1 MFRRLLRLLDR
12 SGDATTRADADD
24 RTEEAATSS
33 DRSRIRELELQ
44 LEETRTTLERLREE
58 VVRDRDE
65 ATERE
70 SRAVEAAVRELL
82 ASLAPAITQLNTQG
96 YLIEREGR
104 PVRAGDVLQV
114 VARLTRALEDA
125 GLRVHDDVGER
136 VAFDPALHE
145 PLDAS
150 DALQPGDAALVR
162 FAGIDHGARTLRRA
176 GVTRAPQDET
186 ATNAG
191 DRTTTESDD

>member
-1 MFRRLLRLLDR
+1 MFRRLLRMFDR
-12 SGDATTRADADD
+12 SGDTHAATEAGD
-24 RTEEAATSS
+24 RTTEPATASE
-33 DRSRIRELELQ
+33 RSRIRELELE
-44 LEETRTTLERLREE
+44 LEEARATLERLRDQ
-58 VVRDRDE
+58 VARDRDE

-70 SRAVEAAVRELL
+70 HRAVDAAVRELL
-82 ASLAPAITQLNTQG
+82 ASLAPAVTQLNTQG

-114 VARLTRALEDA
+114 VARLSRALEDA

-145 PLDAS
+145 PLDAA

-162 FAGIDHGARTLRRA
+162 FAGIDHGSRTLRRA
-176 GVTRAPQDET
+176 GVTRAPEDDP
-186 ATNAG
+186 ATDAS
-191 DRTTTESDD
+191 DTTTTESDD